1 MRHLAAVYEAVAV
14 VAGRRFG
21 GGPGVSEDFLL

>member
-1 MRHLAAVYEAVAV
+1 VKLVVTVIGTLLALEGLRR

-21 GGPGVSEDFLL
+21 GGR